1 MVYSGIYPVDNAR
14 YQDFK
19 EALEKIELSDS
30 SLVFEPE
37 TSQALGFGFRV
48 GFLGLLHMEVIQE
61 RLEREY
67 NLNLIATAPSVI
79 YRVSLTNGE
88 VIEIDNP
95 AMLPEAQKVA
105 KIEEPYVN
113 IKINTPQEYIG
124 DLMNLVQEKLGIYRD
139 LVYVDNTRMELIY
152 DMPLAEIIFDFFN
165 KLKSISKGYASFE
178 YDLIGYQESKLVK
191 MDVLLNGE
199 IVDALS
205 MIVNT
210 KFAYQRG
217 KALTEKLK
225 EIIPR
230 QNFEIPVQA
239 AIGNKVIARE
249 TIKAYRK
256 DVT

>member
-1 MVYSGIYPVDNAR
+1 MVYSGIYPIDNAK
-14 YQDFK
+14 YTDFK

-30 SLVFEPE
+30 SLIYEPE

-67 NLNLIATAPSVI
+67 NLNLIATTPSVNYQI
-79 YRVSLTNGE
+79 TLTNNE

-95 AMLPEAQKVA
+95 SLFPEVQKIKV
-105 KIEEPYVN
+105 IEEPYVN
-113 IKINTPQEYIG
+113 LKIATPQEYVG
-124 DLMNLVQEKLGIYRD
+124 DLMNLVQAKLGVYKD
-139 LVYVDNTRMELIY
+139 LIYVDETRMELVY

-178 YDLIGYQESKLVK
+178 YELLGYQPSKLVK

-199 IVDALS
+199 VVDALS

-210 KFAYQRG
+210 KFAYERG
-217 KALTEKLK
+217 RELTKKLK

-230 QNFEIPVQA
+230 QNFEIPIQA